1 MTDHRTENTR
11 HAIKE
16 ALLRLLAAKP
26 LAQVTVAELA
36 AEAGVSRST
45 FYVHYAN
52 TQRVLTALVRDFL
65 REVRPLPTQLRCAAC
80 REVLG
85 AGEDEAAPRGDGS
98 GPAEDQALLREADGG
113 TAPAASVP
121 FCVALRD
128 GGRWRPLVRDPLFLP
143 TVLALIENEDNPALN
158 AYHALDLDG
167 ELARTLYRFQ
177 MTGCYAAALA
187 HDRDDSWP
195 RAQAAIDTFIR
206 GGMNALRTR

>member
-16 ALLRLLAAKP
+16 ALLRLLTAKP

-85 AGEDEAAPRGDGS
+85 TGEDEAAPRGDGS
-98 GPAEDQALLREADGG
+98 GPAEDQALLRETDGG

-143 TVLALIENEDNPALN
+143 TVLALIENETILRSTPTTRSTWTA
-158 AYHALDLDG
+158 
-167 ELARTLYRFQ
+167 
-177 MTGCYAAALA
+177 
-187 HDRDDSWP
+187 SWSG
-195 RAQAAIDTFIR
+195 RSTASR
-206 GGMNALRTR
+206 